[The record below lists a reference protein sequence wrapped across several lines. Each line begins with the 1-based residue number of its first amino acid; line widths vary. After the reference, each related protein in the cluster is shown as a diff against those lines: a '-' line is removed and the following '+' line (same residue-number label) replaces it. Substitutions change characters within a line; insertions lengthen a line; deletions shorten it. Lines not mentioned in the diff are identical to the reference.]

1 VTDANKK
8 LRELRDFV
16 EECHMESEQDAQRA
30 HPKQIGMRLAWR
42 MVRGEIDILLAE
54 PEAPPCEFCGG
65 SLAGG
70 TDGHGLGECVPVCP
84 FCDGSGS
91 APKAKEEP

>member
-42 MVRGEIDILLAE
+42 MVRGEIDRLLAE
-54 PEAPPCEFCGG
+54 P
-65 SLAGG
+65 
-70 TDGHGLGECVPVCP
+70 TDPFVADPTTVTLGLWRGPQEKP
-84 FCDGSGS
+84 
-91 APKAKEEP
+91 